1 MAQLHKE
8 NQKKKKNLKKTSK
21 QKNTR
26 WDARYSEIGNA
37 RFIRGTGDNWREPFG
52 NDQRANAALVP
63 LARRVQTAQ
72 RGGRQKLLA
81 HNGMGFAFSLTHFD
95 LCVRRIS
102 LVSSTNNSKFDSCD
116 ATKSQRKM
124 SEDSVASVAEL
135 EEQVKSYRE
144 QLAEIDAALFA
155 DPTNDE
161 LAAVKSQ
168 LDDVLQLTTDLLV
181 TARQQ
186 AVVAAARAAAASFM
200 QSNASAVAA
209 AVVAS
214 AAASNTTTTIVPLA
228 TTVHQAQAPQS
239 AAAAALVPGTS
250 CKAIWSGDGEL
261 YTATVKQV
269 LPSGDVVVQFEG
281 YTDQVTLKRDA
292 VFAATDPAAIAA
304 SGHSGTSKKRK
315 AEDPY
320 AEQPIPASLTI
331 QPSDSAEERERKK
344 KRVKAIKS
352 ANRQKRIEKEK
363 NQSAQS
369 WQKFINKKA
378 SSKAV
383 SGFSSGKKTKKS
395 MFASPD
401 TVDGKVGVTNSGQ
414 GITEVNDRKVRMRA
428 PGGANDDAAD
438 DAGASDSDD
447 SNANA

>member
-1 MAQLHKE
+1 LICIVLNFQHHHKKLKLHSVLPPTFNVE
-8 NQKKKKNLKKTSK
+8 FFLC
-21 QKNTR
+21 
-26 WDARYSEIGNA
+26 
-37 RFIRGTGDNWREPFG
+37 
-52 NDQRANAALVP
+52 
-63 LARRVQTAQ
+63 
-72 RGGRQKLLA
+72 
-81 HNGMGFAFSLTHFD
+81 FSH
-95 LCVRRIS
+95 
-102 LVSSTNNSKFDSCD
+102 
-116 ATKSQRKM
+116 M
-124 SEDSVASVAEL
+124 SEESPASVAEL
-135 EEQVKSYRE
+135 EEQVNSYRE

-168 LDDVLQLTTDLLV
+168 LDDVLQLTTELLN

-186 AVVAAARAAAASFM
+186 AVVAAARAAAASFIHT
-200 QSNASAVAA
+200 NASAVAA

-214 AAASNTTTTIVPLA
+214 AATSNATTSIVPLA
-228 TTVHQAQAPQS
+228 TTINQLHATPAVSSVSTSS
-239 AAAAALVPGTS
+239 AALAPGTV

-261 YTATVKQV
+261 YDATVKQV
-269 LPSGDVVVQFEG
+269 LPSGDVVVQFAG
-281 YTDQVTLKRDA
+281 YNDQVTLKRDA
-292 VFAATDPAAIAA
+292 VLPANDPAAAAAA
-304 SGHSGTSKKRK
+304 SSSKKRK
-315 AEDPY
+315 AAEDPY

-383 SGFSSGKKTKKS
+383 SGFSSGKKNKKS
-395 MFASPD
+395 MFATPD
-401 TVDGKVGVTNSGQ
+401 TIDGKVGVINSGQ

-428 PGGANDDAAD
+428 PGTADAEE
-438 DAGASDSDD
+438 SDSDD
-447 SNANA
+447 SNDNA